1 MMKVFCLAWAVSVCL
16 ADNHLR
22 GDKAVTP
29 APVQQP
35 AEPAAPRA
43 EVGTVAK
50 EPDVPTR
57 KENKEGSAGTPA

>member
-1 MMKVFCLAWAVSVCL
+1 MKVFCLAWAVSVCL

-35 AEPAAPRA
+35 AEPAEPAVPRA
-43 EVGTVAK
+43 EPQVGTVAK
-50 EPDVPTR
+50 
-57 KENKEGSAGTPA
+57 AGTPA